1 LCGPIEWPAMP
12 RLELVETSLRHGQQ
26 SLMVS
31 RLRLRHAL
39 PVAETLDHCGFAALD
54 VFGGSTFEASL
65 RFLAEDPFERLRAL
79 RAAAPITPFLAVI
92 GGQSLVGHRQAPD
105 DLVDAFIE
113 ASAAAGVD
121 IFRCYDPLNDVRN
134 LERCATAIAATGK
147 QAEGVIVY
155 NEVGGHGLDGLGEV
169 ARRLVDAGYPTI
181 CLHDPLGVLGA
192 ANAARAVR
200 LIREAAGVPVAVS
213 ISAQTGMAALACHS
227 AALVGAYRADCAL
240 SPLAGGAS
248 MPAAEALIA
257 GFAGTEVDCGL
268 DLERVAAAALVL
280 EHELVH
286 YTDVI
291 DPLAARLD
299 TSALR
304 GLLPPSA
311 MGHAMAELRDRNALD
326 RLAEVEADV
335 VLVREE
341 LGYPPLITPLTEI
354 MATQAVYNVVEGDRY
369 ATISQEIKDYCLGLY
384 GEPPEPVDRE
394 VRRLV
399 NGREEP
405 ITCRPA
411 DLLEP
416 AMEVARKE
424 LIREGLPDPDAAAVV
439 TYALFPGPHLA
450 VGRGDAVAERL
461 GDEPDAEPAPTA
473 SETQSEVAVVAS
485 EASGEEVPAL
495 PVRELTV
502 EVDGQSYHVRIIG
515 GLETGGAAGTVAAP
529 SAPAAPVVREG
540 TVVSPMQGLLLKVN
554 VKVGDQVALGDVVCV
569 LEAMKM
575 QNDIAA
581 TRGGTI
587 TEVYVKE
594 GMVVSPR
601 TPLVQIG
608 A

>member
-1 LCGPIEWPAMP
+1 
-12 RLELVETSLRHGQQ
+12 
-26 SLMVS
+26 MVS

-65 RFLAEDPFERLRAL
+65 RFLAEDPFERLRAI

-92 GGQSLVGHRQAPD
+92 GGQSLVGHRQVPD

-113 ASAAAGVD
+113 TSAAAGVD

-134 LERCATAIAATGK
+134 LERCAIAIAATGK

-155 NEVGGHGLDGLGEV
+155 NEVPGRGLDGLGDV

-192 ANAARAVR
+192 AAAAKAVQV
-200 LIREAAGVPVAVS
+200 IREAAGVPVAVS
-213 ISAQTGMAALACHS
+213 ISAQTGMAALACH
-227 AALVGAYRADCAL
+227 AAAGAGAYRADCAL

-248 MPAAEALIA
+248 MPGAEALIA
-257 GFAGTEVDCGL
+257 GFAGTDVDPGL

-280 EHELVH
+280 EQELVH
-286 YTDVI
+286 YADVI

-311 MGHAMAELRDRNALD
+311 MGHAMAELRERNALD
-326 RLAEVEADV
+326 RLPEVEADV
-335 VLVREE
+335 VQVRAE

-384 GEPPEPVDRE
+384 GEPPEPVDRD

-416 AMEVARKE
+416 AMATTRRE
-424 LIREGLPDPDAAAVV
+424 LIREGYPTPDAAAMV
-439 TYALFPGPHLA
+439 TYALFPNAYLNL
-450 VGRGDAVAERL
+450 VRGDAVAERL
-461 GDEPDAEPAPTA
+461 GDEPEVAPAA
-473 SETQSEVAVVAS
+473 GSSEVAADTDDAAV
-485 EASGEEVPAL
+485 EAQGEAAPAL

-502 EVDGQSYHVRIIG
+502 EVDGQSYAVRIIG
-515 GLETGGAAGTVAAP
+515 GVDTGGSAVAAP
-529 SAPAAPVVREG
+529 SAPAAPTVREG

-554 VKVGDQVALGDVVCV
+554 VKVGDHVALGDVVCV

-575 QNDIAA
+575 QNDITA
-581 TRGGTI
+581 TRAGTV

-594 GMVVSPR
+594 GVVVSPR
-601 TPLVQIG
+601 APLIQIG

>member
-1 LCGPIEWPAMP
+1 MP

-26 SLMVS
+26 SLLVS

-65 RFLAEDPFERLRAL
+65 RFLAEDPFERLRAI
-79 RAAAPITPFLAVI
+79 RAAAPITPLLAMI
-92 GGQSLVGHRQAPD
+92 GGQSLVGHRQVPD
-105 DLVDAFIE
+105 DLVDAFIDT
-113 ASAAAGVD
+113 AAAAGVD

-134 LERCATAIAATGK
+134 LERCAKAIRRTRK

-155 NEVGGHGLDGLGEV
+155 NEVPGHGLDGLGEV
-169 ARRLVDAGYPTI
+169 AKRLVDAGYPTI
-181 CLHDPLGVLGA
+181 CLHDPLGVLGSA
-192 ANAARAVR
+192 AAAHAVR
-200 LIREAAGVPVAVS
+200 VIREAAGVPVAVS
-213 ISAQTGMAALACHS
+213 ISAQTGQGALACQAAALA
-227 AALVGAYRADCAL
+227 GAYRADCAL

-257 GFAGTEVDCGL
+257 GFAGTEIDSGL
-268 DLERVAAAALVL
+268 ELERVAEAALVL
-280 EHELVH
+280 EQEMLH
-286 YTDVI
+286 YADVV

-311 MGHAMAELRDRNALD
+311 MGHAMAELRERNALG
-326 RLAEVEADV
+326 RLAEVEAEV
-335 VLVREE
+335 SQVRAE
-341 LGYPPLITPLTEI
+341 LGYPPLVTPLTEI
-354 MATQAVYNVVEGDRY
+354 MATQAVYNVIEGDRY

-384 GEPPEPVDRE
+384 GEPPAPVDRD

-416 AMEVARKE
+416 VMTSTRRE
-424 LIREGLPDPDAAAVV
+424 LVREGYPKPAAATVV
-439 TYALFPGPHLA
+439 TYALFPAPYLA
-450 VGRGDAVAERL
+450 VERGEAVPERL
-461 GDEPDAEPAPTA
+461 GDEPEEAATAESSEQAEDAGAAAEPAGDDAP
-473 SETQSEVAVVAS
+473 AV
-485 EASGEEVPAL
+485 

-502 EVDGQSYHVRIIG
+502 EVDGQSYSVRITG
-515 GLETGGAAGTVAAP
+515 GLDSATGPSAS
-529 SAPAAPVVREG
+529 SAPARPAVREG

-554 VKVGDQVALGDVVCV
+554 VKVGDRVAVGDVVCV

-575 QNDIAA
+575 QNDIEA
-581 TRGGTI
+581 TRAGTI
-587 TEVYVKE
+587 TDVYVKE
-594 GMVVSPR
+594 GVVVGPR
-601 TPLVQIG
+601 APLVQIG

>member
-1 LCGPIEWPAMP
+1 MP

-26 SLMVS
+26 SLLVS

-65 RFLAEDPFERLRAL
+65 RFLAEDPFARLRAI
-79 RAAAPITPFLAVI
+79 RAAAPITPLLAMI
-92 GGQSLVGHRQAPD
+92 GGQSLVGHRQFPD

-113 ASAAAGVD
+113 TAAEAGVD

-134 LERCATAIAATGK
+134 LERCATAVARTGK

-155 NEVGGHGLDGLGEV
+155 NEVPGRGPDGLGEV
-169 ARRLVDAGYPTI
+169 ARHLVDAGYPTI

-192 ANAARAVR
+192 ASAARAVSV
-200 LIREAAGVPVAVS
+200 IREAAGVPVAVS
-213 ISAQTGMAALACHS
+213 ISAQTGMAALACH
-227 AALVGAYRADCAL
+227 AAGVAGAYRVDCAL

-248 MPAAEALIA
+248 MPSAEALIA
-257 GFAGTEVDCGL
+257 GFAGTAVDCGL
-268 DLERVAAAALVL
+268 DLERVADAALVL
-280 EHELVH
+280 EQELIP
-286 YTDVI
+286 YSNVI

-311 MGHAMAELRDRNALD
+311 MGHAIAELHERNAIG
-326 RLAEVEADV
+326 RLAEVEAEV
-335 VLVREE
+335 VQVRVE
-341 LGYPPLITPLTEI
+341 LGYPPLVTPLTEI

-384 GEPPEPVDRE
+384 GEPPEPVDRD

-416 AMEVARKE
+416 AMETARRD
-424 LIREGLPDPDAAAVV
+424 LAREGYPDADLEATV
-439 TYALFPGPHLA
+439 TYALFPNAYLA
-450 VGRGDAVAERL
+450 LVRGEAVAEHL
-461 GDEPDAEPAPTA
+461 GDEPDAAPVAGTSDKPSSTDDAVVEPAADDAPA
-473 SETQSEVAVVAS
+473 VA
-485 EASGEEVPAL
+485 
-495 PVRELTV
+495 VRELTV
-502 EVDGQSYHVRIIG
+502 EVDGQSYAVRIIG
-515 GLETGGAAGTVAAP
+515 GTDSGVSTVAAP
-529 SAPAAPVVREG
+529 AEAAAPVVREG

-554 VKVGDQVALGDVVCV
+554 VKVGDKVALGDVVCV

-581 TRGGTI
+581 TRAGTI
-587 TEVYVKE
+587 TEVYAKE
-594 GMVVSPR
+594 GAVVGPR
-601 TPLVQIG
+601 APLVQIG

>member
-1 LCGPIEWPAMP
+1 MP

-31 RLRLRHAL
+31 RLRLRHVL

-65 RFLAEDPFERLRAL
+65 RFLAEDPFERLRAI
-79 RAAAPITPFLAVI
+79 RAAAPITPFLALI
-92 GGQSLVGHRQAPD
+92 AGQSLVGHRQVSD

-113 ASAAAGVD
+113 TSAEAGVD

-134 LERCATAIAATGK
+134 LERCSIAIAATGK

-155 NEVGGHGLDGLGEV
+155 NEVPGRGLEGLGIV

-192 ANAARAVR
+192 AVAARAVKV
-200 LIREAAGVPVAVS
+200 IREAAGVPVAVS

-227 AALVGAYRADCAL
+227 AALAGAYRADCAL

-248 MPAAEALIA
+248 MPGAEALIA

-280 EHELVH
+280 EQELIH

-311 MGHAMAELRDRNALD
+311 MGHAIAELRERNALG

-335 VLVREE
+335 VQVRAE

-384 GEPPEPVDRE
+384 GEPPERIDPE

-416 AMEVARKE
+416 VMEMARRE
-424 LIREGLPDPDAAAVV
+424 LIREGYAEPDLAAMV
-439 TYALFPGPHLA
+439 TYALFPNAYLNL
-450 VGRGDAVAERL
+450 VRGDAVAERL
-461 GDEPDAEPAPTA
+461 GDEPDVALVAGTSEPPT
-473 SETQSEVAVVAS
+473 EVAVDP
-485 EASGEEVPAL
+485 GEPQAGEPQAQPA
-495 PVRELTV
+495 RELTV
-502 EVDGQSYHVRIIG
+502 EVDGQSYAVRIIG
-515 GLETGGAAGTVAAP
+515 GVDTGGAAVAAP
-529 SAPAAPVVREG
+529 APPAAPAVREG

-554 VKVGDQVALGDVVCV
+554 VKVGDHVALGDVVCV

-575 QNDIAA
+575 QNDITA
-581 TRGGTI
+581 TRTGTV
-587 TEVYVKE
+587 TEVYVTE
-594 GMVVSPR
+594 GVVVSPR
-601 TPLVQIG
+601 TPLIQID

>member
-1 LCGPIEWPAMP
+1 MP

-26 SLMVS
+26 SLLVS

-65 RFLAEDPFERLRAL
+65 RFLAEDPFERLRAI
-79 RAAAPITPFLAVI
+79 RAAAPITPLLAMI
-92 GGQSLVGHRQAPD
+92 GGQSLVGHRQVAD
-105 DLVDAFIE
+105 DLVDAFIDT
-113 ASAAAGVD
+113 AAAAGVD

-134 LERCATAIAATGK
+134 LERCATAIAGTGK

-155 NEVGGHGLDGLGEV
+155 MEIPGHGLDWLGELG
-169 ARRLVDAGYPTI
+169 RRLVDAGYPTI
-181 CLHDPLGVLGA
+181 CLHDPLGVLSA
-192 ANAARAVR
+192 ASAGRAVSA
-200 LIREAAGVPVAVS
+200 IREAVGVPVAVS
-213 ISAQTGMAALACHS
+213 ISAQTGMAALACH
-227 AALVGAYRADCAL
+227 AAAVAGAYRADCAL

-257 GFAGTEVDCGL
+257 GFAGTAVDCGL
-268 DLERVAAAALVL
+268 DLERVATAALVL
-280 EHELVH
+280 EQELVH
-286 YTDVI
+286 YADVI

-311 MGHAMAELRDRNALD
+311 MGHAIAELRERDAIG
-326 RLAEVEADV
+326 RLADVEAEV
-335 VLVREE
+335 VQVRHE
-341 LGYPPLITPLTEI
+341 LGYPPLVTPLTEI

-384 GEPPEPVDRE
+384 GDPPEDVDRD

-416 AMEVARKE
+416 AMETTRRE
-424 LIREGLPDPDAAAVV
+424 LIREGYPTPRADAMV
-439 TYALFPGPHLA
+439 TYALFPNAFLA
-450 VGRGDAVAERL
+450 VERGEATAERL
-461 GDEPDAEPAPTA
+461 GDEPDVESTGGAVDSPADSDDADAEPTGDEAPA
-473 SETQSEVAVVAS
+473 VA
-485 EASGEEVPAL
+485 
-495 PVRELTV
+495 VRELTV
-502 EVDGQSYHVRIIG
+502 EVDGQSYAVRIIG
-515 GLETGGAAGTVAAP
+515 GMDTGVSAVAAP
-529 SAPAAPVVREG
+529 SQAAAPVVREG

-554 VKVGDQVALGDVVCV
+554 VKIGDRVALGDVVCV

-575 QNDIAA
+575 QNDITA
-581 TRGGTI
+581 TRAGTI
-587 TEVYVKE
+587 TEVYAKE
-594 GMVVSPR
+594 GSVVAPR
-601 TPLVQIG
+601 APLVQIG

>member
-1 LCGPIEWPAMP
+1 MP

-39 PVAETLDHCGFAALD
+39 PVAEILDHCGFAALD
-54 VFGGSTFEASL
+54 VFGGTTFEASL
-65 RFLAEDPFERLRAL
+65 RFLAEDPFERLRAI
-79 RAAAPITPFLAVI
+79 RVAAPITPFLALI
-92 GGQSLVGHRQAPD
+92 AGQSLVGHRQAPD

-113 ASAAAGVD
+113 TSAAAGVD
-121 IFRCYDPLNDVRN
+121 VFRCYDPLNDVRN
-134 LERCATAIAATGK
+134 LERCAIAIAATGK

-155 NEVGGHGLDGLGEV
+155 NEVPGRGLEGIAEV

-192 ANAARAVR
+192 AAVANAVKVV
-200 LIREAAGVPVAVS
+200 REAAGVPVAVS

-227 AALVGAYRADCAL
+227 AAMAGAYRADCAL

-248 MPAAEALIA
+248 MPGAEALVA
-257 GFAGTEVDCGL
+257 GFAGTEVDPGL
-268 DLERVAAAALVL
+268 DLERIAAAALVL
-280 EHELVH
+280 EQELVQ
-286 YTDVI
+286 YADVF

-311 MGHAMAELRDRNALD
+311 MGHAMAELRERNALG

-335 VLVREE
+335 VQVRAE

-384 GEPPEPVDRE
+384 GDPPEPIDRD

-416 AMEVARKE
+416 AMETTRRE
-424 LIREGLPDPDAAAVV
+424 LIREGHAKPDLSAMV
-439 TYALFPGPHLA
+439 TYALFPNAYLNL
-450 VGRGDAVAERL
+450 VRGDAVAERL
-461 GDEPDAEPAPTA
+461 GDEPEPAPA
-473 SETQSEVAVVAS
+473 PRSSEPPAVAD
-485 EASGEEVPAL
+485 VPAGEPGVETAPVL
-495 PVRELTV
+495 GVRELTV
-502 EVDGQSYHVRIIG
+502 EVDGQSYAVRVIG
-515 GLETGGAAGTVAAP
+515 GVEAGAAAAAAPTTNAAP
-529 SAPAAPVVREG
+529 SVREG

-554 VKVGDQVALGDVVCV
+554 VKVGDHVALGDVVCV

-575 QNDIAA
+575 QNDITA
-581 TRGGTI
+581 TRAGTV
-587 TEVYVKE
+587 TEVYVKQ
-594 GMVVSPR
+594 GVVVGPR
-601 TPLVQIG
+601 APLIQIG
-608 A
+608 E

>member
-1 LCGPIEWPAMP
+1 
-12 RLELVETSLRHGQQ
+12 
-26 SLMVS
+26 MVS

-92 GGQSLVGHRQAPD
+92 GGQSLVGHRQVPD

-113 ASAAAGVD
+113 TSAAAGVD

-134 LERCATAIAATGK
+134 LERCATAIAKTGK

-155 NEVGGHGLDGLGEV
+155 NEVPGRGLDALGDV

-181 CLHDPLGVLGA
+181 CLHDPLGVLA
-192 ANAARAVR
+192 AAPAARAVTV
-200 LIREAAGVPVAVS
+200 IREAAGVPVAVS
-213 ISAQTGMAALACHS
+213 ISAQTGMSALACFS
-227 AALVGAYRADCAL
+227 AAGAGAYRADCAL

-248 MPAAEALIA
+248 MPGAEALIA
-257 GFAGTEVDCGL
+257 GFAGTDVDSGL

-280 EHELVH
+280 EQELVH
-286 YTDVI
+286 YADVI

-311 MGHAMAELRDRNALD
+311 MGHAMAELRERNALG

-335 VLVREE
+335 VQVRAE

-384 GEPPEPVDRE
+384 GDPPEPIDRE

-416 AMEVARKE
+416 ALETTRRE
-424 LIREGLPDPDAAAVV
+424 LVREGYPKPDPAAMV
-439 TYALFPGPHLA
+439 TYALFPNAYLNL
-450 VGRGDAVAERL
+450 VRGDAVAERL
-461 GDEPDAEPAPTA
+461 GDEPDLPAPAAAEPPSDAEAAA
-473 SETQSEVAVVAS
+473 SEPP
-485 EASGEEVPAL
+485 GEEPQAL
-495 PVRELTV
+495 AVRELTV
-502 EVDGQSYHVRIIG
+502 EVDGQSYAVRIIG
-515 GLETGGAAGTVAAP
+515 GGVDPGATVATAPAQP
-529 SAPAAPVVREG
+529 SAPTVREG
-540 TVVSPMQGLLLKVN
+540 TIVSPMQGLLLKVN
-554 VKVGDQVALGDVVCV
+554 VKVGDHVALGDVVCV

-575 QNDIAA
+575 QNDITA
-581 TRGGTI
+581 TRAGTV
-587 TEVYVKE
+587 TEVYVTE
-594 GMVVSPR
+594 GVVVSPR
-601 TPLVQIG
+601 APLIQIG

>member
-1 LCGPIEWPAMP
+1 MP

-26 SLMVS
+26 SLLVS

-65 RFLAEDPFERLRAL
+65 RFLAEDPFDRLRAI
-79 RAAAPITPFLAVI
+79 RAAAPITPLLAMI
-92 GGQSLVGHRQAPD
+92 GGQSLVGHRQVAD

-113 ASAAAGVD
+113 TAADAGVD

-155 NEVGGHGLDGLGEV
+155 NEVPGRGPEGLGEV

-192 ANAARAVR
+192 AGAARAVNV
-200 LIREAAGVPVAVS
+200 IREAAGVPVAVS
-213 ISAQTGMAALACHS
+213 ISAQTGQAALACHS
-227 AALVGAYRADCAL
+227 AALAGAYRADCAL

-257 GFAGTEVDCGL
+257 GFAGTAVDCGL
-268 DLERVAAAALVL
+268 DLEPVAGAALVL
-280 EHELVH
+280 EQELVH
-286 YTDVI
+286 YADVL

-311 MGHAMAELRDRNALD
+311 MGHAMAELRDRNALG
-326 RLAEVEADV
+326 RLAEVEAEV
-335 VLVREE
+335 AQVRAE
-341 LGYPPLITPLTEI
+341 LGYPPLVTPLTEI

-384 GEPPEPVDRE
+384 GEPPEPVDPD

-416 AMEVARKE
+416 VMVTARRE
-424 LIREGLPDPDAAAVV
+424 LIREGFRKPPREAVV
-439 TYALFPGPHLA
+439 TYALFPNALLA
-450 VGRGDAVAERL
+450 LKRGEATPERL
-461 GDEPDAEPAPTA
+461 GDEPAAEPVDAPPTD
-473 SETQSEVAVVAS
+473 ES
-485 EASGEEVPAL
+485 EAEVTPPEPAGDEPAAG

-502 EVDGQSYHVRIIG
+502 EVDGQSYAVRIIG
-515 GLETGGAAGTVAAP
+515 GLDTGGAGAAI
-529 SAPAAPVVREG
+529 APAQRAAPVVREG

-554 VKVGDQVALGDVVCV
+554 VKVGDRVALGDVVCV

-575 QNDIAA
+575 QNDITA
-581 TRGGTI
+581 TRAGTI
-587 TEVYVKE
+587 TEVYATE
-594 GMVVSPR
+594 GTVVGPR
-601 TPLVQIG
+601 EPLVQIG

>member
-1 LCGPIEWPAMP
+1 
-12 RLELVETSLRHGQQ
+12 
-26 SLMVS
+26 MVS

-65 RFLAEDPFERLRAL
+65 RFLAEDPFERLRAI

-92 GGQSLVGHRQAPD
+92 AGQSVVGHRQVTD

-113 ASAAAGVD
+113 TSAAAGVD

-134 LERCATAIAATGK
+134 LERCAIAIAATGK

-155 NEVGGHGLDGLGEV
+155 NEVPGRGLDGLGDV

-192 ANAARAVR
+192 SAAAKAVKV
-200 LIREAAGVPVAVS
+200 IREAAGVPVAVS
-213 ISAQTGMAALACHS
+213 ISAQTGMSALACYS
-227 AALVGAYRADCAL
+227 AAGAGAYRADCAL

-248 MPAAEALIA
+248 MPGAEALIA
-257 GFAGTEVDCGL
+257 GFSGTEVDCGL

-280 EHELVH
+280 ERELVH
-286 YTDVI
+286 YTEVI

-311 MGHAMAELRDRNALD
+311 MGHAIAELRERNALG

-335 VLVREE
+335 VQVRAE

-384 GEPPEPVDRE
+384 GEPPEPIDRE

-416 AMEVARKE
+416 VMETTRRE
-424 LIREGLPDPDAAAVV
+424 LIREGYPTPDAAAMV
-439 TYALFPGPHLA
+439 TYALFPNAYLNL
-450 VGRGDAVAERL
+450 VRGDAVAERL
-461 GDEPDAEPAPTA
+461 GDEPDLPAPPAA
-473 SETQSEVAVVAS
+473 SEPVVEADVAG
-485 EASGEEVPAL
+485 EPQGEEPEVQ
-495 PVRELTV
+495 VRELTV
-502 EVDGQSYHVRIIG
+502 EVDGQSYAVRIIG
-515 GLETGGAAGTVAAP
+515 GVDPGAVAIAP
-529 SAPAAPVVREG
+529 AKPAAPTVRDG

-554 VKVGDQVALGDVVCV
+554 VKVGDHVALGDVVCV

-575 QNDIAA
+575 QNDITA
-581 TRGGTI
+581 TRAGTV
-587 TEVYVKE
+587 TEVYVTE
-594 GMVVSPR
+594 GTVVAPR
-601 TPLVQIG
+601 AALIQIG
-608 A
+608 P

>member
-1 LCGPIEWPAMP
+1 MP

-26 SLMVS
+26 SLLVS
-31 RLRLRHAL
+31 RLRLRNAL

-65 RFLAEDPFERLRAL
+65 RFLAEDPFARLRAI
-79 RAAAPITPFLAVI
+79 RAAAPITPLLAMI
-92 GGQSLVGHRQAPD
+92 GGQSLVGHRQVPD

-113 ASAAAGVD
+113 TSAEAGVD

-155 NEVGGHGLDGLGEV
+155 NEVPGRGPEGLGEV

-192 ANAARAVR
+192 AGAARAVNV
-200 LIREAAGVPVAVS
+200 IREAAGVPVAVS
-213 ISAQTGMAALACHS
+213 ISAQTGQAALAGHS
-227 AALVGAYRADCAL
+227 AALAGAYRADCAL

-257 GFAGTEVDCGL
+257 GFAGTAVDCGL
-268 DLERVAAAALVL
+268 DLERVAGAALVL
-280 EHELVH
+280 EQELVH
-286 YTDVI
+286 YADVM

-311 MGHAMAELRDRNALD
+311 MGHAMSELRDRNALG
-326 RLAEVEADV
+326 RLAEVEAEV
-335 VLVREE
+335 AQVRAE
-341 LGYPPLITPLTEI
+341 LGYPPLVTPLTEI

-384 GEPPEPVDRE
+384 GEPPEPVDPE

-399 NGREEP
+399 NGRDEP

-416 AMEVARKE
+416 VMESARRE
-424 LIREGLPDPDAAAVV
+424 LIREGFRKPPPEAVV
-439 TYALFPGPHLA
+439 TYALFPSAFLA
-450 VGRGDAVAERL
+450 LQRGEAVPERL
-461 GDEPDAEPAPTA
+461 GDEPSTEPADA
-473 SETQSEVAVVAS
+473 QSAEQSEAQ
-485 EASGEEVPAL
+485 PAPPEPPADQPPPA

-502 EVDGQSYHVRIIG
+502 EVDGQSYAVRIIG
-515 GLETGGAAGTVAAP
+515 GLDTGGVGATAAP
-529 SAPAAPVVREG
+529 VERAAPVVRAG
-540 TVVSPMQGLLLKVN
+540 TVVSPMQGLLLKVS
-554 VKVGDQVALGDVVCV
+554 VKVGDRVALGDVVCV

-575 QNDIAA
+575 QNDITA
-581 TRGGTI
+581 TRAGTI
-587 TEVYVKE
+587 TEVYATE
-594 GMVVSPR
+594 GTVVGPR
-601 TPLVQIG
+601 EPLVQIG
-608 A
+608 T

>member
-1 LCGPIEWPAMP
+1 MP

-39 PVAETLDHCGFAALD
+39 PVAETLDHCGFAAID

-65 RFLAEDPFERLRAL
+65 RFLAEDPFERLRAI
-79 RAAAPITPFLAVI
+79 RAAAPITPFLALI
-92 GGQSLVGHRQAPD
+92 AGQMLVGHRQVSD

-113 ASAAAGVD
+113 TSAAAGVD

-134 LERCATAIAATGK
+134 LERCAVAIAATGK

-155 NEVGGHGLDGLGEV
+155 NEVPQRGLEGLGEV

-192 ANAARAVR
+192 AAAASAVKV
-200 LIREAAGVPVAVS
+200 IREAAGVPVAVS

-227 AALVGAYRADCAL
+227 AALAGAYRADCAL

-248 MPAAEALIA
+248 MPGAEALIA

-280 EHELVH
+280 EQELVH
-286 YTDVI
+286 YTEVI

-311 MGHAMAELRDRNALD
+311 MGHAMAELRERNALG

-335 VLVREE
+335 VQVRAE

-384 GEPPEPVDRE
+384 GEPPEPIDPE

-416 AMEVARKE
+416 VMESTRRE
-424 LIREGLPDPDAAAVV
+424 LVREGYPDPDNTAMV
-439 TYALFPGPHLA
+439 TYALFPNAYLNL
-450 VGRGDAVAERL
+450 VRGDAVAERL
-461 GDEPDAEPAPTA
+461 GDEPEPAPAAGAAEPVEDVDAGADTP
-473 SETQSEVAVVAS
+473 QSE
-485 EASGEEVPAL
+485 EPQAL

-502 EVDGQSYHVRIIG
+502 EVDGQSYAVRIIG
-515 GLETGGAAGTVAAP
+515 GVEAGGVAVAAP
-529 SAPAAPVVREG
+529 AAAAAPTVREG

-554 VKVGDQVALGDVVCV
+554 VKVGDNVSLGDVVCV

-581 TRGGTI
+581 TRAGTV

-594 GMVVSPR
+594 GEVVSPR
-601 TPLVQIG
+601 APLIQIG

>member
-1 LCGPIEWPAMP
+1 MP

-65 RFLAEDPFERLRAL
+65 RFLAEDPFERLRAI
-79 RAAAPITPFLAVI
+79 RAAAPITPFLALI
-92 GGQSLVGHRQAPD
+92 AGQSLVGHRQVPD

-113 ASAAAGVD
+113 TSAAAGVD

-134 LERCATAIAATGK
+134 LERCATAIAAAGK

-155 NEVGGHGLDGLGEV
+155 NEVPGRGLDGLGDV

-192 ANAARAVR
+192 AAAAKAVKVV
-200 LIREAAGVPVAVS
+200 REAAGVPVAVS
-213 ISAQTGMAALACHS
+213 ISAQTGMAALACH
-227 AALVGAYRADCAL
+227 AAAIAGAYRADCAL

-248 MPAAEALIA
+248 MPGAEALVA
-257 GFAGTEVDCGL
+257 GFAGTEVDPGL
-268 DLERVAAAALVL
+268 DLERIAAAALVL
-280 EHELVH
+280 EQELVE
-286 YTDVI
+286 YADVI

-311 MGHAMAELRDRNALD
+311 MGHAIAELRERNTLG

-335 VLVREE
+335 VQVRAE

-384 GEPPEPVDRE
+384 GEPPEPIDRE

-416 AMEVARKE
+416 AMETTRRE
-424 LIREGLPDPDAAAVV
+424 LIREGYAKPDPPAMA
-439 TYALFPGPHLA
+439 TYALFPNAYLNL
-450 VGRGDAVAERL
+450 VRGDAVAERL
-461 GDEPDAEPAPTA
+461 GDEPDPAPAAGSSEPLAVADAPA
-473 SETQSEVAVVAS
+473 SEPQ
-485 EASGEEVPAL
+485 GENPKAL

-502 EVDGQSYHVRIIG
+502 EVDGQSYAVRI
-515 GLETGGAAGTVAAP
+515 TGGVDAGAPAVAAP
-529 SAPAAPVVREG
+529 TAKAAPAVREG
-540 TVVSPMQGLLLKVN
+540 TVVSPMQGLLLKVD
-554 VKVGDQVALGDVVCV
+554 VKVGDHVALGDVVCV

-575 QNDIAA
+575 QNDITA
-581 TRGGTI
+581 TRTGTV
-587 TEVYVKE
+587 TEVYVQE
-594 GMVVSPR
+594 GVVVGPR
-601 TPLVQIG
+601 APLIQIG

>member
-1 LCGPIEWPAMP
+1 MP

-26 SLMVS
+26 SLLVS
-31 RLRLRHAL
+31 RLRLRHAV

-65 RFLAEDPFERLRAL
+65 RFLAEDPFERLRAI
-79 RAAAPITPFLAVI
+79 RAAAPITPLLAMI
-92 GGQSLVGHRQAPD
+92 GGQSLVGHRQVPD

-113 ASAAAGVD
+113 TAAAAGVD

-134 LERCATAIAATGK
+134 LERCAKAVRRARK

-155 NEVGGHGLDGLGEV
+155 NEVPGHGPEGLGEV
-169 ARRLVDAGYPTI
+169 AKRLVDAGYPTI
-181 CLHDPLGVLGA
+181 CLHDPLGVLGSASA
-192 ANAARAVR
+192 AHAVR
-200 LIREAAGVPVAVS
+200 VIREAAGVPVAVS
-213 ISAQTGMAALACHS
+213 ISAQTGQGALACQAAALA
-227 AALVGAYRADCAL
+227 GAYRADCAL

-257 GFAGTEVDCGL
+257 GFAGTDVDSGL
-268 DLERVAAAALVL
+268 DLNRVAEAALVL

-286 YTDVI
+286 YADVV

-311 MGHAMAELRDRNALD
+311 MGHAMAELRERNALG
-326 RLAEVEADV
+326 RLAEVETEV
-335 VLVREE
+335 SQVRAE
-341 LGYPPLITPLTEI
+341 LGYPPLVTPLTEI

-384 GEPPEPVDRE
+384 GAPPAPVDLD

-416 AMEVARKE
+416 VMTATRRE
-424 LIREGLPDPDAAAVV
+424 LVREGYPKPDAAATVM
-439 TYALFPGPHLA
+439 YALFPAQYLA
-450 VGRGDAVAERL
+450 VERGEAVAERL
-461 GDEPDAEPAPTA
+461 GDEPADETAAESSEPAEVAAA
-473 SETQSEVAVVAS
+473 SEPSSDDTPAV
-485 EASGEEVPAL
+485 

-502 EVDGQSYHVRIIG
+502 EVDGQSYAVRIIG
-515 GLETGGAAGTVAAP
+515 GLDSAAGASVE
-529 SAPAAPVVREG
+529 SGPARPTVREG
-540 TVVSPMQGLLLKVN
+540 TVVAPMQGLLLKVN
-554 VKVGDQVALGDVVCV
+554 VKVGDRVAIGDVVCV

-575 QNDIAA
+575 QNDIEA
-581 TRGGTI
+581 TRAGII
-587 TEVYVKE
+587 TDVYVKE
-594 GMVVSPR
+594 GVVVGPR
-601 TPLVQIG
+601 APLVQIG

>member
-1 LCGPIEWPAMP
+1 
-12 RLELVETSLRHGQQ
+12 
-26 SLMVS
+26 MVS

-65 RFLAEDPFERLRAL
+65 RFLAEDPFERLRAI

-92 GGQSLVGHRQAPD
+92 AGQSLVGHRQVPD
-105 DLVDAFIE
+105 DLVNAFIE
-113 ASAAAGVD
+113 TSAAAGVD

-134 LERCATAIAATGK
+134 LERCAIAIAATGK

-155 NEVGGHGLDGLGEV
+155 NEVPGRGLDGLGDV

-192 ANAARAVR
+192 AAAAKAVKV
-200 LIREAAGVPVAVS
+200 IREAAGVPVAVS
-213 ISAQTGMAALACHS
+213 ISAQTGMSALACF
-227 AALVGAYRADCAL
+227 AAAGAGAYRADCAL

-248 MPAAEALIA
+248 MPGAEALVA

-280 EHELVH
+280 EQELVH

-311 MGHAMAELRDRNALD
+311 MGHAMAELRERNALNQ
-326 RLAEVEADV
+326 LAEVEADV
-335 VLVREE
+335 VQVRAE

-384 GEPPEPVDRE
+384 GDPPEPVDRE

-416 AMEVARKE
+416 AMETTRRD
-424 LIREGLPDPDAAAVV
+424 LIREGYPTPDLAAMV
-439 TYALFPGPHLA
+439 TYALFPNAYLNL
-450 VGRGDAVAERL
+450 VRGEATAERL
-461 GDEPDAEPAPTA
+461 GDEADVDPAGGAVDSPADSDDADAEPTGDEAPA
-473 SETQSEVAVVAS
+473 VA
-485 EASGEEVPAL
+485 
-495 PVRELTV
+495 VRELTV
-502 EVDGQSYHVRIIG
+502 EVDGQSYAVRIIG
-515 GLETGGAAGTVAAP
+515 GMDTGVSAVAAP
-529 SAPAAPVVREG
+529 SQTA
-540 TVVSPMQGLLLKVN
+540 
-554 VKVGDQVALGDVVCV
+554 
-569 LEAMKM
+569 
-575 QNDIAA
+575 
-581 TRGGTI
+581 
-587 TEVYVKE
+587 
-594 GMVVSPR
+594 
-601 TPLVQIG
+601 
-608 A
+608 

>member
-1 LCGPIEWPAMP
+1 MP

-26 SLMVS
+26 SLLVS

-65 RFLAEDPFERLRAL
+65 RFLAEDPFERLRAI
-79 RAAAPITPFLAVI
+79 RAAAPITPLLAMI
-92 GGQSLVGHRQAPD
+92 GGQSLVGHRQVPD

-113 ASAAAGVD
+113 AAAAAGVD

-134 LERCATAIAATGK
+134 LERCAIAIAGTGK

-155 NEVGGHGLDGLGEV
+155 NEIPGHGLEGLGEV

-181 CLHDPLGVLGA
+181 CLHDPLGVLSA
-192 ANAARAVR
+192 ASAGRAVSE
-200 LIREAAGVPVAVS
+200 IREAVGVPVAVS
-213 ISAQTGMAALACHS
+213 ISAQTGMAALACH
-227 AALVGAYRADCAL
+227 AAAVAGAYRADCAL

-257 GFAGTEVDCGL
+257 GFAGTTVDCGL
-268 DLERVAAAALVL
+268 DLERVATAALVL
-280 EHELVH
+280 EQELVH
-286 YTDVI
+286 YADVI

-311 MGHAMAELRDRNALD
+311 MGHAIAELRERDAIG
-326 RLAEVEADV
+326 RLADVEAEV
-335 VLVREE
+335 VQVRRE
-341 LGYPPLITPLTEI
+341 LGYPPLVTPLTEI

-384 GEPPEPVDRE
+384 GEPPEPVDRD

-416 AMEVARKE
+416 LMDTTRRE
-424 LIREGLPDPDAAAVV
+424 LVREGYPAPTAGAMV
-439 TYALFPGPHLA
+439 TYALFPNAFLA
-450 VGRGDAVAERL
+450 VERGEAIAERL
-461 GDEPDAEPAPTA
+461 GDEPDVEPTGGPVDAQTDADDAAAEPSGDEAPSA
-473 SETQSEVAVVAS
+473 A
-485 EASGEEVPAL
+485 
-495 PVRELTV
+495 VRELTV
-502 EVDGQSYHVRIIG
+502 EVDGQSYAVRIIG
-515 GLETGGAAGTVAAP
+515 GLDTGVSAAAAP
-529 SAPAAPVVREG
+529 SQPAAPVVREG

-554 VKVGDQVALGDVVCV
+554 VKVGDRVALGDVVCV

-575 QNDIAA
+575 QNDITA
-581 TRGGTI
+581 TRAGTI
-587 TEVYVKE
+587 TEVYATE
-594 GMVVSPR
+594 GSVVGPR
-601 TPLVQIG
+601 APLVQIG

>member
-1 LCGPIEWPAMP
+1 MSAHRAGDVVRAYALAAPERGLQVLIAGAGAAAHLPGVLASLTTLPVIGVPLAATPLAGFDSLLSIVQMPPGIPVATVAVGPMGARNAGHLAAEIIGLVRPRSRRANQGGARAHALEGAAARGIRLRVGGQPPWLWLEWPGMP

-65 RFLAEDPFERLRAL
+65 RFLAEDPFERLRAI
-79 RAAAPITPFLAVI
+79 RAAAPITPLLAVI
-92 GGQSLVGHRQAPD
+92 GGQSLVGHRQVPD

-113 ASAAAGVD
+113 TSAAAGVD

-155 NEVGGHGLDGLGEV
+155 NEVPGRGPDGLGDV

-192 ANAARAVR
+192 AAAARAVKV
-200 LIREAAGVPVAVS
+200 IREAAGVPVAVS

-227 AALVGAYRADCAL
+227 AALAGAYRADCAL

-248 MPAAEALIA
+248 MPGAEALVA

-268 DLERVAAAALVL
+268 DLERIAAAALVL
-280 EHELVH
+280 EQELVH
-286 YTDVI
+286 YAEVI

-311 MGHAMAELRDRNALD
+311 MGHAMAELRERSSLA

-335 VLVREE
+335 VQVRAE

-369 ATISQEIKDYCLGLY
+369 ATVSQEIKDYCLGLY

-416 AMEVARKE
+416 
-424 LIREGLPDPDAAAVV
+424 
-439 TYALFPGPHLA
+439 
-450 VGRGDAVAERL
+450 
-461 GDEPDAEPAPTA
+461 
-473 SETQSEVAVVAS
+473 
-485 EASGEEVPAL
+485 
-495 PVRELTV
+495 
-502 EVDGQSYHVRIIG
+502 VDGVHP
-515 GLETGGAAGTVAAP
+515 T
-529 SAPAAPVVREG
+529 
-540 TVVSPMQGLLLKVN
+540 
-554 VKVGDQVALGDVVCV
+554 
-569 LEAMKM
+569 
-575 QNDIAA
+575 
-581 TRGGTI
+581 
-587 TEVYVKE
+587 
-594 GMVVSPR
+594 
-601 TPLVQIG
+601 
-608 A
+608 

>member
-1 LCGPIEWPAMP
+1 MP

-26 SLMVS
+26 SLLVS

-65 RFLAEDPFERLRAL
+65 RFLAEDPFARLRAI
-79 RAAAPITPFLAVI
+79 RAAAPITPLLAMI
-92 GGQSLVGHRQAPD
+92 GGQSLVGHRQVPD
-105 DLVDAFIE
+105 DVVDAFIE
-113 ASAAAGVD
+113 TSAAAGVD

-155 NEVGGHGLDGLGEV
+155 NEVPGRGPDALGDV
-169 ARRLVDAGYPTI
+169 ARHLVDAGYPTI
-181 CLHDPLGVLGA
+181 CLHDPLGVLGT
-192 ANAARAVR
+192 ARASTAVSV
-200 LIREAAGVPVAVS
+200 IREAVGVPVAVS
-213 ISAQTGMAALACHS
+213 ISAQTGMAALACHA
-227 AALVGAYRADCAL
+227 AALAGAYRADCAL

-257 GFAGTEVDCGL
+257 GFADTAVDCGL

-280 EHELVH
+280 EHELLH
-286 YTDVI
+286 YTEVI

-311 MGHAMAELRDRNALD
+311 MGHAIAELRERNALGQ
-326 RLAEVEADV
+326 LAEVEAEV
-335 VLVREE
+335 AQVRAE
-341 LGYPPLITPLTEI
+341 LGYPPLVTPLTEI

-384 GEPPEPVDRE
+384 GEPPEPVDRD

-416 AMEVARKE
+416 AMETTRRD
-424 LIREGLPDPDAAAVV
+424 LIREGYPTPAQDAMV
-439 TYALFPGPHLA
+439 TYALFPNAFLA
-450 VGRGDAVAERL
+450 LERGDAVSESL
-461 GDEPDAEPAPTA
+461 GDEPDLEPSASATESQSDSDAAPAEAAGDETPAP
-473 SETQSEVAVVAS
+473 V
-485 EASGEEVPAL
+485 
-495 PVRELTV
+495 VRELTV
-502 EVDGQSYHVRIIG
+502 EVDGQSYAVRVIG
-515 GLETGGAAGTVAAP
+515 GLDSGGGVVAGPAQ
-529 SAPAAPVVREG
+529 PAAPVVREG

-554 VKVGDQVALGDVVCV
+554 VKVGDKVALGDVVCV

-575 QNDIAA
+575 QNDITA
-581 TRGGTI
+581 TRAGTI
-587 TEVYVKE
+587 TEVYASE
-594 GMVVSPR
+594 GTIVAPR
-601 TPLVQIG
+601 APLVQIG

>member
-1 LCGPIEWPAMP
+1 MP

-65 RFLAEDPFERLRAL
+65 RFLAEDPFERLRAI
-79 RAAAPITPFLAVI
+79 RAAAPITPFLALI
-92 GGQSLVGHRQAPD
+92 AGQSLVGHRQVPD

-113 ASAAAGVD
+113 TSADAGVD

-134 LERCATAIAATGK
+134 LERCATAIAAAGK

-155 NEVGGHGLDGLGEV
+155 NEVPGRGLDGLGDV

-192 ANAARAVR
+192 AAAAKAVKVV
-200 LIREAAGVPVAVS
+200 REAAGVPVAVS
-213 ISAQTGMAALACHS
+213 ISAQTGMAALACH
-227 AALVGAYRADCAL
+227 AAAIAGAYRADCAL

-248 MPAAEALIA
+248 MPGAEALVA
-257 GFAGTEVDCGL
+257 GFAGTEVDPGL
-268 DLERVAAAALVL
+268 DLERIAAAALVL
-280 EHELVH
+280 EQELVQ
-286 YTDVI
+286 YADVI

-311 MGHAMAELRDRNALD
+311 MGHAIAELRERNALG

-335 VLVREE
+335 VQVRAE

-384 GEPPEPVDRE
+384 GEPPEPIDRE

-416 AMEVARKE
+416 AMETTRRE
-424 LIREGLPDPDAAAVV
+424 LIREGYAKPDPPAMV
-439 TYALFPGPHLA
+439 TYALFPNAYLNL
-450 VGRGDAVAERL
+450 VRGDAVAERL
-461 GDEPDAEPAPTA
+461 GDEPDPAPA
-473 SETQSEVAVVAS
+473 ARSSEPPAVADAVAS
-485 EASGEEVPAL
+485 EPQDENPQAL

-502 EVDGQSYHVRIIG
+502 EVDGQSYAVRI
-515 GLETGGAAGTVAAP
+515 TGGVDAGAPVVAAP
-529 SAPAAPVVREG
+529 TAKAAPAVREG

-554 VKVGDQVALGDVVCV
+554 VKVGDHVALGDVVCV

-575 QNDIAA
+575 QNDITA
-581 TRGGTI
+581 TRTGTV
-587 TEVYVKE
+587 TDVYVKE
-594 GMVVSPR
+594 GVVVGPR
-601 TPLVQIG
+601 APLIQIG

>member
-1 LCGPIEWPAMP
+1 MP

-26 SLMVS
+26 SLLVS
-31 RLRLRHAL
+31 RLRLRHAV

-65 RFLAEDPFERLRAL
+65 RFLAEDPFERLRAI
-79 RAAAPITPFLAVI
+79 RAAAPITPLLAMI
-92 GGQSLVGHRQAPD
+92 GGQSLVGHRQVPD

-113 ASAAAGVD
+113 TAAAAGVD

-134 LERCATAIAATGK
+134 LERCAKAVRRARK

-155 NEVGGHGLDGLGEV
+155 NEVPGHGPEGLGEV
-169 ARRLVDAGYPTI
+169 AKRLVDAGYPTI
-181 CLHDPLGVLGA
+181 CLHDPLGVLGSASA
-192 ANAARAVR
+192 AHAVR
-200 LIREAAGVPVAVS
+200 VIREAAGVPVAVS
-213 ISAQTGMAALACHS
+213 ISAQTGQGALACQAAALA
-227 AALVGAYRADCAL
+227 GAYRADCAL

-257 GFAGTEVDCGL
+257 GFAGTDVDSGL
-268 DLERVAAAALVL
+268 DLNRVAEAALVL

-286 YTDVI
+286 YADVV

-311 MGHAMAELRDRNALD
+311 MGHAMAELRERNALG
-326 RLAEVEADV
+326 RLAEVETEV
-335 VLVREE
+335 SQVRAE
-341 LGYPPLITPLTEI
+341 LGYPPLVTPLTEI

-384 GEPPEPVDRE
+384 GAPPAPVDLE

-416 AMEVARKE
+416 VMTATRRE
-424 LIREGLPDPDAAAVV
+424 LVREGYPKPDAAATVM
-439 TYALFPGPHLA
+439 YALFPAQYLA
-450 VGRGDAVAERL
+450 VERGEAVAERL
-461 GDEPDAEPAPTA
+461 GDEPADETAAESSEPAEVAAA
-473 SETQSEVAVVAS
+473 SEPSSDDTPAV
-485 EASGEEVPAL
+485 

-502 EVDGQSYHVRIIG
+502 EVDGQSYAVRIIG
-515 GLETGGAAGTVAAP
+515 GLDSAAGASVE
-529 SAPAAPVVREG
+529 SGPARPTVREG
-540 TVVSPMQGLLLKVN
+540 TVVAPMQGLLLKVN
-554 VKVGDQVALGDVVCV
+554 VKVGDRVAIGDVVCV

-575 QNDIAA
+575 QNDIEA
-581 TRGGTI
+581 TRAGII
-587 TEVYVKE
+587 TDVYVKE
-594 GMVVSPR
+594 GVVVGPR
-601 TPLVQIG
+601 APLVQIG